1 MIDADPPA
9 PVGAAAQGA
18 WSTIGEALRGSRRDF
33 TKMPIGRAVFL
44 LAVPMVLEMAMES
57 LFGVVDIFVV
67 SKLGADAVAV
77 VGLTETLLS
86 MLYALALGFS
96 IAATAVVARRI
107 GEKDTEGAAIA
118 AVQVIAVAILAS
130 GVIGI
135 LGALNGP
142 RLLALMGASPAVVEL
157 GAGYVTLML
166 GGNVSIVLLFVLSA
180 VFRGAG
186 DASIAMRALW
196 LANLLNIILLP
207 VFVFGVGPLPAMG
220 VTGAAIA
227 TNIGRF
233 TGVAYLLAA
242 LTRAGG
248 RLRLRP
254 RHVRANLD
262 TAAGLMRIAG
272 TGTLQI
278 LVETTSWLGLV
289 RILADFGS
297 ASLAGYTIAIR
308 IAIFALLPSMG
319 LANAAAT
326 LVGQNLGAGRP
337 DRAERSVWVA
347 TLFNMVFLGLVGIG
361 FVVFTE
367 PLVRL
372 FTQEEDVVVFGVECL
387 HIIAFGFFFYAC
399 GMVAVQAFNGAGDTA
414 TPTYLSLVSFWLFKI
429 PLAYVLA
436 LTLEMG
442 PSGVFYAIAAAY
454 SLHALASVAMFRRG
468 GWKAMKV

>member
-1 MIDADPPA
+1 M
-9 PVGAAAQGA
+9 
-18 WSTIGEALRGSRRDF
+18 
-33 TKMPIGRAVFL
+33 
-44 LAVPMVLEMAMES
+44 
-57 LFGVVDIFVV
+57 
-67 SKLGADAVAV
+67 
-77 VGLTETLLS
+77 
-86 MLYALALGFS
+86 
-96 IAATAVVARRI
+96 
-107 GEKDTEGAAIA
+107 
-118 AVQVIAVAILAS
+118 
-130 GVIGI
+130 
-135 LGALNGP
+135 
-142 RLLALMGASPAVVEL
+142 
-157 GAGYVTLML
+157 TLML

-297 ASLAGYTIAIR
+297 AALAGYTIAIR

-347 TLFNMVFLGLVGIG
+347 TSFNMVFLGLVGIG
-361 FVVFTE
+361 FVVFAE
-367 PLVRL
+367 PLVRCSPKRKMSSSSASSVCGSL
-372 FTQEEDVVVFGVECL
+372 PS
-387 HIIAFGFFFYAC
+387 AFSS
-399 GMVAVQAFNGAGDTA
+399 MLAGWSPFRPSTA
-414 TPTYLSLVSFWLFKI
+414 P
-429 PLAYVLA
+429 
-436 LTLEMG
+436 
-442 PSGVFYAIAAAY
+442 AI
-454 SLHALASVAMFRRG
+454 RRRRPISA
-468 GWKAMKV
+468 W